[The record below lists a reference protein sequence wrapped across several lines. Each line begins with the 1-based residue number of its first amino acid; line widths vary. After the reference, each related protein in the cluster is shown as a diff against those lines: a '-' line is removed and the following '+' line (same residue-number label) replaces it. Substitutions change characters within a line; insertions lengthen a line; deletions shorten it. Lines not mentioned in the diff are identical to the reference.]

1 MCDRC
6 EAAAKVVADTTDGAL
21 DAEDVRRIVRAFNEA
36 ADTIEAVEQ
45 AQEIASAIE
54 SGEIDVQAM
63 AAEQEADPGSIPG
76 FIMEALVAGIGG
88 PVVVLGA
95 RPMDT
100 ETGEAMLTIQCAG
113 TGGPVLAAKMAASA
127 AETLSS
133 PIIET
138 GGVGPDGSI
147 VSPMRR
153 RSTRDGE

>member
-21 DAEDVRRIVRAFNEA
+21 DAEDVRRIVRAFNDASDQIEA
-36 ADTIEAVEQ
+36 A
-45 AQEIASAIE
+45 EIAEAIE
-54 SGEIDVQAM
+54 SGAIDLETM
-63 AAEQEADPGSIPG
+63 AKEREEDRTAIPG

-95 RPMDT
+95 VPHG
-100 ETGEAMLTIQCAG
+100 EGGEAMLTIQCAG